1 MARLRLDEI
10 ARIAGGAVLQGPA
23 GLTVSSYAID
33 SRLIGPGGLFFA
45 VAGKRDGHDFVADAA
60 KRGAAA
66 AVVAHPV
73 AVADPSFGLIR
84 VADPVEAL
92 QALARDVLARR
103 PVPVVGIT
111 GSVGKTTTKEF
122 TAALL
127 APRFRVLKSE
137 GNFNN
142 YLGLALTVLRL
153 GPGDEAA
160 VLEMGMSAPGEIR
173 TLTRIAPPDVAVI
186 TNVSPVHLQ
195 FFHGLEE
202 IALAKKEILD
212 GAKPGATAVLNGDDP
227 LVVRIAS
234 DFKGRRL
241 TFGRGPACDV
251 RAEGLESRGYDGYA
265 FTLRYGK
272 ESGRVALPCVNE
284 AAVVNLLA
292 AAASSFALGLGLDDV
307 LPAVKGLRSL
317 PMRGVVV
324 EAGRGLRIYDDS
336 YNSNPRALEAALT
349 SLAALPAGRRV
360 AVLADMLEL
369 GPGEKEFHRRA
380 GETVAR
386 TGWHVLVAVGPLAA
400 HVADGAVAAGMSA
413 AAIHRFPD
421 AGAAAAAIAGLVRD
435 GDLVLVKGSRGM
447 RTEAVVEALKARG
460 KE

>member
-1 MARLRLDEI
+1 MAEMRLDEI
-10 ARIAGGAVLQGPA
+10 ARIARGAVLQGPA
-23 GLTVSSYAID
+23 GLAVASYAID
-33 SRLIGPGGLFFA
+33 SRLVGRGGLFFA

-73 AVADPSFGLIR
+73 AVADPSFGLVQ
-84 VADPVEAL
+84 VADTVEAL

-103 PVPVVGIT
+103 PIPVVGIT

-142 YLGLALTVLRL
+142 TLGLALTVLRL
-153 GPGDEAA
+153 GADDEAA

-173 TLTRIAPPDVAVI
+173 ALTRIAPPDVAVI

-195 FFHGLEE
+195 FFHSLEE

-212 GAKPGATAVLNGDDP
+212 GAKPGATAILNGDDP
-227 LVVRIAS
+227 LVIRVAS
-234 DFKGRRL
+234 GFAGRRL

-251 RAEGLESRGYDGYA
+251 RAEAIESRGYAGYE

-272 ESGRVALPCVNE
+272 DSGRVALPCVNE
-284 AAVVNLLA
+284 AAVANLLA
-292 AAASSFALGLGLDDV
+292 AAASSFALGLGFGEV
-307 LPAVKGLRSL
+307 LPAVEGLRSL
-317 PMRGVVV
+317 PMRGALV

-349 SLAALPAGRRV
+349 SLAVLPAGRRV

-369 GPGEKEFHRRA
+369 GPGGREFHRRA

-386 TGWHVLVAVGPLAA
+386 TGWQVLVAVGPLAA
-400 HVADGAVAAGMSA
+400 QIADGAAAAGMSA
-413 AAIHRFPD
+413 GAIHRFPD
-421 AGAAAAAIAGLVRD
+421 AGAAAAAIGGLVRD

-447 RTEAVVEALKARG
+447 RTESVVEALKARG